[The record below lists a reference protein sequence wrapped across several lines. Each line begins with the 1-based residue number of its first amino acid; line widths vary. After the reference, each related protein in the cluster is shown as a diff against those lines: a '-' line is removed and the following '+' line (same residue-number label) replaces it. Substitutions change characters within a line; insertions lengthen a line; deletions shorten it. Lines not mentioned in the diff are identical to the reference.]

1 MASHPERPFI
11 ELADPEERRMIRRAK
26 RHGVI
31 TRRELDRA
39 IHPERLTPG
48 QVDDVDRQ
56 LAQAGI
62 RIIEAEED

>member
-1 MASHPERPFI
+1 
-11 ELADPEERRMIRRAK
+11 MIRRAK

-31 TRRELDRA
+31 TRRELARA
-39 IHPERLTPG
+39 ISPERLTPG
-48 QVDDVDRQ
+48 QVDDVDQQ